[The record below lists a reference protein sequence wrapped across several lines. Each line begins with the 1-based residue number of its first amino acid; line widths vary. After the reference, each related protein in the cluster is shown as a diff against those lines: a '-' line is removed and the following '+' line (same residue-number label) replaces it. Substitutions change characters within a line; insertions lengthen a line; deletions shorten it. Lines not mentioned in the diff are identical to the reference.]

1 MAHRRLLTFLPV
13 GLLLIALCLVP
24 IARASFSGG
33 TSTRSNSF
41 NAGSVVLG
49 DDDAGGALFSVSS
62 LQPGS
67 SGSQC
72 IALSYT
78 GSLPA
83 QVRLFVRP
91 GDLTGSG
98 LARYLTIG
106 ITEGSGG
113 GYGSCTGF
121 TAAAT
126 DYTGTLNDFAT
137 TSTDWA
143 SGVGTFAP
151 AAAGQARVYRIAY
164 TLTAGA
170 SAAGLASQL
179 QFTWQAQG

>member
-1 MAHRRLLTFLPV
+1 MAGRRCLTLLPV
-13 GLLLIALCLVP
+13 GLLLGALCLVP
-24 IARASFSGG
+24 LAWSSFSGG
-33 TSTRSNSF
+33 TSARPNSF
-41 NAGSVVLG
+41 SSGSVVLG

-72 IALSYT
+72 IALSYS

-98 LARYLTIG
+98 LARYLTISV
-106 ITEGSGG
+106 TEGSGG
-113 GYGSCTGF
+113 GYGSCAGF

-126 DYTGTLNDFAT
+126 DYTGTLNDFASA
-137 TSTDWA
+137 STDWA
-143 SGVGTFAP
+143 SGTGTFAP
-151 AAAGQARVYRIAY
+151 TGAGQARVYRIGY

-170 SAAGLASQL
+170 AAAGLASQV
-179 QFTWQAQG
+179 QFTWQAQA